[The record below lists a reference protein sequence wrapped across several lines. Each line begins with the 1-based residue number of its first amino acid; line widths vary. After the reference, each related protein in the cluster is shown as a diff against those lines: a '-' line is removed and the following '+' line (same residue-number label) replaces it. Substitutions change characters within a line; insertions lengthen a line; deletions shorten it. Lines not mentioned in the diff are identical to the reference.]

1 MRLCY
6 FLQFEFTESEKEK
19 FKHKVNREDLEDRQE
34 NLILWT
40 KSAKKNFSH
49 KVGILC
55 VLAS

>member
-1 MRLCY
+1 MF
-6 FLQFEFTESEKEK
+6 FLQLEFTESEKDK
-19 FKHKVNREDLEDRQE
+19 FKRKVNREDLEDRQE

-49 KVGILC
+49 KVRHN